1 MSLSSRQQLR
11 TQGEGTVETAW
22 NGGKRRSGIQVDA
35 NTGGSGLL
43 LAVLRLAAVIDLAP
57 VVLATCVQQ
66 HWLLLLAP
74 VGALAALAMAP
85 ILGGFLPPGITALTN
100 LGRVHRRVGRY
111 GTDPTRCCWLAGFS
125 LEALYASV
133 LGYKI

>member
-1 MSLSSRQQLR
+1 MR

-35 NTGGSGLL
+35 HTGGSGLL
-43 LAVLRLAAVIDLAP
+43 LAALRLAAVIDLASI
-57 VVLATCVQQ
+57 VLATRVQQ
-66 HWLLLLAP
+66 HRLLLLAP

-85 ILGGFLPPGITALTN
+85 VLDGFLPPGITALTN
-100 LGRVHRRVGRY
+100 LDRVHHRVGCY
-111 GTDPTRCCWLAGFS
+111 CVNPTCCCWPTGLS

-133 LGYKI
+133 L